1 MNTKRLWAKL
11 HSQTMRNNINKAYN
25 DFFPKLIEVVN
36 NFARL
41 KTARIKNTSND
52 WFDRETAE
60 KLSIREI
67 I

>member
-1 MNTKRLWAKL
+1 
-11 HSQTMRNNINKAYN
+11 MRNNINKAYN

-60 KLSIREI
+60 KLSLREI